1 MYKLIVFDLDGTL
14 APHGKG
20 MLPENLEKL
29 KALEQK
35 NVRIAICSGKPT
47 YYLCGFMRQIGLEK
61 PILVGENGAV
71 IQFGVALPP
80 QDFYVAP
87 YSDAAKRSLHLLKAA
102 IDEAVPDVWYQP
114 NLTALTPFLFDD
126 QGYKAVQD
134 CIDRLAP
141 ELEDVTIYPQDGC
154 YDIVPN
160 GISKQSGLRKLGE
173 LLGITP
179 EETVAIGDGINDY
192 PMFEYAGLPLG
203 ISLKEAERVHHN
215 FATIGDALDYLTK
228 LL

>member
-80 QDFYVAP
+80 RDFTSP
-87 YSDAAKRSLHLLKAA
+87 PIQTQQS
-102 IDEAVPDVWYQP
+102 VPSVCSRP
-114 NLTALTPFLFDD
+114 PSTKPS
-126 QGYKAVQD
+126 
-134 CIDRLAP
+134 P
-141 ELEDVTIYPQDGC
+141 M
-154 YDIVPN
+154 
-160 GISKQSGLRKLGE
+160 SGTSR
-173 LLGITP
+173 T
-179 EETVAIGDGINDY
+179 
-192 PMFEYAGLPLG
+192 
-203 ISLKEAERVHHN
+203 
-215 FATIGDALDYLTK
+215 
-228 LL
+228 